1 MALKYY
7 FYILMLLLFLS
18 LLGAFT
24 LTYGPYTGVIHGIGG
39 LVEFL
44 LFAILGYKVFG
55 PAVQG

>member
-7 FYILMLLLFLS
+7 FYILMLLLFLAM
-18 LLGAFT
+18 LGAFT
-24 LTYGPYTGVIHGIGG
+24 VSYGPYTGFIRGGLG